1 MELKRRVLLGQNEYY
16 IVFDLAYKK
25 SIINKPKLCLNNKH
39 TYWDSGNV
47 SKLIEKTE
55 ENYNLENIKKYD
67 ADIGF
72 MADILYIY
80 EYIPFLKGIINMD
93 ILENGTI
100 NYFVV
105 EPKKII
111 KKFNIYNNETSIKI
125 SQIVKIGEDV
135 ILVDL

>member
-16 IVFDLAYKK
+16 IVFDLSYKK

-47 SKLIEKTE
+47 SKLIEKIE
-55 ENYNLENIKKYD
+55 DNYNLENIKKYD

-80 EYIPFLKGIINMD
+80 EYIPFLKGIINKSLSEECY
-93 ILENGTI
+93 IS
-100 NYFVV
+100 
-105 EPKKII
+105 KKEIDKYIKVFNRKI
-111 KKFNIYNNETSIKI
+111 KKNKNFKLSDESTWNI
-125 SQIVKIGEDV
+125 
-135 ILVDL
+135 

>member
-1 MELKRRVLLGQNEYY
+1 MELKRRVLLSQNEYHV
-16 IVFDLAYKK
+16 VFDLSYKK

-80 EYIPFLKGIINMD
+80 EYIPFLKGIINKSLNEECY
-93 ILENGTI
+93 IS
-100 NYFVV
+100 
-105 EPKKII
+105 KKEIDKYI
-111 KKFNIYNNETSIKI
+111 KVFNRKIKQNKNFKLSDESTWNI
-125 SQIVKIGEDV
+125 
-135 ILVDL
+135 